1 MLKKIL
7 MYLSLISILLISCK
21 EEQVAIPE
29 LELKVVEAVQ
39 RDVPIA
45 SEFVGQTY
53 GDPDIEIRARVDGWL
68 KAISFEE
75 GKLVTQGQ
83 LLYTIDQAPYQEKV
97 NRAKAS
103 LTEAKTMEVKA
114 QNNYNRVKP
123 LADMKAMSQRDLD
136 AAIADLGA
144 AKANVEAAQALLQ
157 SAQIEYGYT
166 MIKAPIS
173 GLIGVS
179 QAEVGDYVGRI
190 PNPVILNVVSNINTI
205 KVRFSLTE
213 QDYFNLI
220 KIFKNSD
227 STSPKKEFGVELF
240 LADGNKYPYK
250 GKVNFA
256 DRQIDPATGTL
267 LIEATFPNTDKYL
280 RPGMFVRIRVFMEER
295 KNAVIVPQRVVNE
308 IQGIF
313 QIFVFEGGKLT
324 PKIVKVGPK
333 FKDLWIIEEGI
344 KPGDKVA
351 VVGNKAVG
359 GKVKIKP
366 IDEVINV
373 DSTLQSYLK

>member
-1 MLKKIL
+1 MMKKIL
-7 MYLSLISILLISCK
+7 LYVFLISIMLISCK

-29 LELKVVEAVQ
+29 LELKITEAVQ

-68 KAISFEE
+68 KSMSFEE
-75 GKLVTQGQ
+75 GKSVTQGQ

-97 NRAKAS
+97 NRAKAG

-179 QAEVGDYVGRI
+179 KAQVGDYVGRY
-190 PNPVILNVVSNINTI
+190 PNPVILNVVSNINSI
-205 KVRFSLTE
+205 RVRFSLTE

-220 KIFKNSD
+220 KIIKNTD
-227 STSPKKEFGVELF
+227 TANKKNEFEVELYT
-240 LADGNKYPYK
+240 ADGTKYPYK

-267 LIEATFPNTDKYL
+267 LIEATFPNTEKYL
-280 RPGMFVRIRVFMEER
+280 RPGMFVRIRVFMEDR

-313 QIFVFEGGKLT
+313 QIFVYENGKLT

-333 FKDLWIIEEGI
+333 IKDLWIIEEGL

-366 IDEVINV
+366 VEEVINV

>member
-1 MLKKIL
+1 M
-7 MYLSLISILLISCK
+7 LISCK

-29 LELKVVEAVQ
+29 LELKITEAVQ

-68 KAISFEE
+68 KSMSFEE
-75 GKLVTQGQ
+75 GKSVTQGQ

-97 NRAKAS
+97 NRAKAG

-179 QAEVGDYVGRI
+179 KAQVGDYVGRY
-190 PNPVILNVVSNINTI
+190 PNPVILNVVSNINSI
-205 KVRFSLTE
+205 RVRFSLTE
-213 QDYFNLI
+213 QDYFNLV
-220 KIFKNSD
+220 KIVKSAD
-227 STSPKKEFGVELF
+227 TTKLKKEFEVELYT
-240 LADGNKYPYK
+240 ADGTKYPYK

-280 RPGMFVRIRVFMEER
+280 RPGMFVRIRVFMEDR

-313 QIFVFEGGKLT
+313 QIFVYENGKLV

-333 FKDLWIIEEGI
+333 IKDLWIIEEGL

-366 IDEVINV
+366 VEEVINV